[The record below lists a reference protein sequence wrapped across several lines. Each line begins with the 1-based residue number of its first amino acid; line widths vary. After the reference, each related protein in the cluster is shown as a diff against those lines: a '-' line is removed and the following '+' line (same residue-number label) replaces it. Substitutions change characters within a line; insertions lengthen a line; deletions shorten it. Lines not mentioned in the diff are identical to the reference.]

1 VVDAQAVAAHLATLF
16 LRIVDGRWVDE
27 VADVVIEVGHASL
40 ELFEH
45 RHDSLASAG
54 LALDA
59 LVRADLF
66 RRCYCLGLGGFH
78 LQICVGGGGGDKLV
92 GVCVCYVVLCSGWT
106 LHLSSGTFAC

>member
-27 VADVVIEVGHASL
+27 VADLAIEVGHASL

-78 LQICVGGGGGDKLV
+78 LQICVGGGGGTSLL
-92 GVCVCYVVLCSGWT
+92 VCVCCVQVGRFT
-106 LHLSSGTFAC
+106 